1 MMGVLTNHIY
11 FLFYFCMLSFTWWRE
26 ALAEAKD
33 ISIYL
38 NPLQRHFNQIEE
50 TDFAEAKPLL
60 HPLMHVVC
68 LVWANSRYY
77 CHSSKLIILL
87 RQICNLLIHQ
97 VNSK

>member
-1 MMGVLTNHIY
+1 MK
-11 FLFYFCMLSFTWWRE
+11 
-26 ALAEAKD
+26 ALAESKD
-33 ISIYL
+33 ITIYL
-38 NPLQRHFNQIEE
+38 NPLQKHFTQLEE

-60 HPLMHVVC
+60 HPLIHVVC

-97 VNSK
+97 VIYQCNVYIYAISKKGPKSKLKL